1 MAKIAGEKDNNI
13 TRLIR
18 LFMKTNQEMIR
29 KMGNFNVIQ
38 RTKDGMFNATDLLK
52 QWNNQ
57 SCSERK
63 MDNFFASHKTN
74 EFINTIIE
82 REKLNTP
89 KMVYLKTRGKKGGTW
104 MHPMLFIDFAMW
116 INPEF
121 KYDVIKFVHD
131 EMIRYRNE
139 AGDAYRE
146 LSSAVMKIVPNDFMP
161 KAMRKIGEALNW
173 IIFNGHER
181 LSRNK
186 HGDES
191 KQREL
196 WQLEKKVA
204 DLINEG
210 FITSYDPL
218 INYLRKLYNKK
229 NNPAVFNQA
238 V

>member
-1 MAKIAGEKDNNI
+1 
-13 TRLIR
+13 
-18 LFMKTNQEMIR
+18 MKTNQEMIR

-173 IIFNGHER
+173 IIFNGHEK
-181 LSRNK
+181 LLRNK
-186 HGDES
+186 HGDER

-196 WQLEKKVA
+196 WQLEKKIA

-210 FITSYDPL
+210 FITAFDPL
-218 INYLRKLYNKK
+218 IDYLRKLYEKK
-229 NNPAVFNQA
+229 NNPAVFIPVA
-238 V
+238 

>member
-1 MAKIAGEKDNNI
+1 
-13 TRLIR
+13 
-18 LFMKTNQEMIR
+18 
-29 KMGNFNVIQ
+29 
-38 RTKDGMFNATDLLK
+38 MFNATDLLK

-181 LSRNK
+181 LLRNK

>member
-1 MAKIAGEKDNNI
+1 
-13 TRLIR
+13 
-18 LFMKTNQEMIR
+18 MKTNQEMIR

-181 LSRNK
+181 LLRNK

-210 FITSYDPL
+210 FITSYDSL

>member
-1 MAKIAGEKDNNI
+1 
-13 TRLIR
+13 
-18 LFMKTNQEMIR
+18 MKTNQEMIR

-181 LSRNK
+181 LLRNK

-196 WQLEKKVA
+196 WQLERKVA

>member
-1 MAKIAGEKDNNI
+1 
-13 TRLIR
+13 
-18 LFMKTNQEMIR
+18 MKTNQNMVR
-29 KMGNFNVIQ
+29 QMGKFSIVQ
-38 RTKDGMFNATDLLK
+38 RTVDGYFDATGLIK
-52 QWNNQ
+52 QWNDFNSSNKELKKYFDNQ
-57 SCSERK
+57 STKELI
-63 MDNFFASHKTN
+63 H
-74 EFINTIIE
+74 TIIE
-82 REKLNTP
+82 RENLNGQISP
-89 KMVYLKTRGKKGGTW
+89 YLKSRGRNGRTW
-104 MHPMLFIDFAMW
+104 VHPVLFIDLSMW
-116 INPEF
+116 INASF

-146 LSSAVMKIVPNDFMP
+146 LSSAVMKIVPKDYMP

-181 LSRNK
+181 LLRNK

-196 WQLEKKVA
+196 WQLEKKIA

-218 INYLRKLYNKK
+218 IDYLRKLYNKR
-229 NNPAVFNQA
+229 NNPAVFSGIG
-238 V
+238 

>member
-1 MAKIAGEKDNNI
+1 
-13 TRLIR
+13 
-18 LFMKTNQEMIR
+18 MKTNQEMIR

-181 LSRNK
+181 LLRNN

>member
-1 MAKIAGEKDNNI
+1 
-13 TRLIR
+13 
-18 LFMKTNQEMIR
+18 MKTNLEMIR

-181 LSRNK
+181 LLRNK

>member
-1 MAKIAGEKDNNI
+1 
-13 TRLIR
+13 
-18 LFMKTNQEMIR
+18 
-29 KMGNFNVIQ
+29 MGNFNVIQ

-181 LSRNK
+181 LLRNK

>member
-1 MAKIAGEKDNNI
+1 
-13 TRLIR
+13 
-18 LFMKTNQEMIR
+18 
-29 KMGNFNVIQ
+29 MGNFNVIQ

-173 IIFNGHER
+173 IIFNDHER
-181 LSRNK
+181 LLRNK

>member
-1 MAKIAGEKDNNI
+1 
-13 TRLIR
+13 
-18 LFMKTNQEMIR
+18 MKTNQEMIR

-181 LSRNK
+181 LLRNK

-196 WQLEKKVA
+196 WQPEKKIA

-229 NNPAVFNQA
+229 NNPAVFRQA
-238 V
+238 I

>member
-1 MAKIAGEKDNNI
+1 
-13 TRLIR
+13 
-18 LFMKTNQEMIR
+18 MKTNQEMIR

-131 EMIRYRNE
+131 EMIRNE

-173 IIFNGHER
+173 IIFNDHER
-181 LSRNK
+181 LLRNK

>member
-1 MAKIAGEKDNNI
+1 
-13 TRLIR
+13 
-18 LFMKTNQEMIR
+18 MKTNQEMIR

-173 IIFNGHER
+173 IIFNDHER
-181 LSRNK
+181 LLRNK

>member
-1 MAKIAGEKDNNI
+1 
-13 TRLIR
+13 
-18 LFMKTNQEMIR
+18 MKTNQEMIR

-52 QWNNQ
+52 RWNNQ

-181 LSRNK
+181 LLRNK

>member
-1 MAKIAGEKDNNI
+1 
-13 TRLIR
+13 
-18 LFMKTNQEMIR
+18 MKTNQEMIR
-29 KMGNFNVIQ
+29 KMGDFNVIQ

-181 LSRNK
+181 LLRNK

>member
-1 MAKIAGEKDNNI
+1 
-13 TRLIR
+13 
-18 LFMKTNQEMIR
+18 MKTNQEMIR

-181 LSRNK
+181 LLRNK

-196 WQLEKKVA
+196 WQLEKKIA

>member
-1 MAKIAGEKDNNI
+1 
-13 TRLIR
+13 
-18 LFMKTNQEMIR
+18 MKTNQEMIR

-181 LSRNK
+181 LLRNK

>member
-181 LSRNK
+181 LLRNK

>member
-1 MAKIAGEKDNNI
+1 
-13 TRLIR
+13 
-18 LFMKTNQEMIR
+18 
-29 KMGNFNVIQ
+29 MGNFNVIQ

-181 LSRNK
+181 LLRNK

-196 WQLEKKVA
+196 WQLEKKIA

>member
-1 MAKIAGEKDNNI
+1 
-13 TRLIR
+13 
-18 LFMKTNQEMIR
+18 MKTNQEMIR
-29 KMGNFNVIQ
+29 KMGNFNVVQ

-63 MDNFFASHKTN
+63 MDNFFASGKTK
-74 EFINTIIE
+74 EFIATIIE
-82 REKLNTP
+82 RENLHTP
-89 KMVYLKTRGKKGGTW
+89 KMVYVKSKARNDRGGGTW

-131 EMIRYRNE
+131 EMIRYRND
-139 AGDAYRE
+139 AGDAYKE
-146 LSSAVMKIVPNDFMP
+146 LSSAVTRIVPNDFMP

-173 IIFNGHER
+173 IIFNDHEKM
-181 LSRNK
+181 LRNK

-196 WQLEKKVA
+196 WQLEKKIA

-229 NNPAVFNQA
+229 NNPAVFSEIG
-238 V
+238 

>member
-1 MAKIAGEKDNNI
+1 
-13 TRLIR
+13 
-18 LFMKTNQEMIR
+18 
-29 KMGNFNVIQ
+29 MGNFNVIQ
-38 RTKDGMFNATDLLK
+38 RTKDVMFNATDLLK

-181 LSRNK
+181 LLRNK

>member
-1 MAKIAGEKDNNI
+1 
-13 TRLIR
+13 
-18 LFMKTNQEMIR
+18 
-29 KMGNFNVIQ
+29 MGNFNVIQ

-181 LSRNK
+181 LLRNK

-204 DLINEG
+204 DLINEE

>member
-181 LSRNK
+181 LLRNK

-229 NNPAVFNQA
+229 NNPAVFRQA
-238 V
+238 I

>member
-104 MHPMLFIDFAMW
+104 MHTMLFIDFAMW

-181 LSRNK
+181 LLRNK

>member
-1 MAKIAGEKDNNI
+1 
-13 TRLIR
+13 
-18 LFMKTNQEMIR
+18 MKTNQEMIR

-38 RTKDGMFNATDLLK
+38 RSKDGMFNATDLLK

-181 LSRNK
+181 LLRNK

>member
-1 MAKIAGEKDNNI
+1 
-13 TRLIR
+13 
-18 LFMKTNQEMIR
+18 MKTNQEMIR

-181 LSRNK
+181 LLRNK

-196 WQLEKKVA
+196 WQREKKVA

>member
-1 MAKIAGEKDNNI
+1 
-13 TRLIR
+13 
-18 LFMKTNQEMIR
+18 MKTNQEMIR

-181 LSRNK
+181 LLRNK

-229 NNPAVFNQA
+229 NNPAIFNQA

>member
-1 MAKIAGEKDNNI
+1 
-13 TRLIR
+13 
-18 LFMKTNQEMIR
+18 MKTNQEMIR

-181 LSRNK
+181 LLRNK

-218 INYLRKLYNKK
+218 INYLQKLYNKK

>member
-1 MAKIAGEKDNNI
+1 
-13 TRLIR
+13 
-18 LFMKTNQEMIR
+18 MKTNQEMIR

-181 LSRNK
+181 LLRNK

-218 INYLRKLYNKK
+218 INYLRKPYNKK

>member
-1 MAKIAGEKDNNI
+1 
-13 TRLIR
+13 
-18 LFMKTNQEMIR
+18 MKTNQEMIR

-173 IIFNGHER
+173 IIVNDHER
-181 LSRNK
+181 LLRNK

>member
-1 MAKIAGEKDNNI
+1 
-13 TRLIR
+13 
-18 LFMKTNQEMIR
+18 MKTNQEMIR

-181 LSRNK
+181 LLRNK

-204 DLINEG
+204 DLINEE

>member
-1 MAKIAGEKDNNI
+1 
-13 TRLIR
+13 
-18 LFMKTNQEMIR
+18 MKTNQEMIR

-139 AGDAYRE
+139 ACDAYRE

-181 LSRNK
+181 LLRNK

-229 NNPAVFNQA
+229 NNPAVFRQA
-238 V
+238 I